1 MGDVI
6 GVALTSI
13 FCVAFFATAGY
24 CYNQDDGTGG
34 GIWLGS
40 YSQPRLLAA
49 SSWIAISLS
58 MHSMSPAR

>member
-24 CYNQDDGTGG
+24 CYNQDDGSGG
-34 GIWLGS
+34 GIWLGIVFTAAAVGCIILDC
-40 YSQPRLLAA
+40 YLFVNAFYVPR
-49 SSWIAISLS
+49 
-58 MHSMSPAR
+58 